1 MAADQPSPS
10 NNSSLWRRLTD
21 YHHRQQLTDYNDDD
35 SLVYS
40 VSVGELHSQHVADIS
55 SLRTLELIRQL
66 SFDTSMP
73 KIIDM
78 CNKEGV
84 PSNLGSL
91 APRVISPPL
100 NHIVVQNLNRV
111 CARSKTPSEISDSE
125 GGYVA
130 DVDEMVIRDLPGQ
143 RGHPTRRRLA
153 CSYAVSSDSDTSC
166 DDHSFTSSSESESYC
181 DDPTASNSAHGIHH
195 VDVSELEDDLLG
207 PPLCTRLS
215 TDSLLGWDLL
225 CEEEEEGDAIDKM
238 QYMSMA
244 LSSSSLAGDLAT
256 SYISKGWKQTKQGDG
271 VWNSDHS
278 TASGSTLRSTHYL
291 RPRIDLVQQEYDEA
305 IASAGYLAFTGE
317 ATEKQ
322 EADSQPAAPQDQGK
336 KALRRKSFSLFKKK
350 KTSYCSVRATN
361 NKNKSYKVSKKSP
374 YPLSPDRTV
383 ATSLAYCCSNDDQEY
398 FALSFGGEV
407 HTF

>member
-78 CNKEGV
+78 CDTEGV
-84 PSNLGSL
+84 PSNIRRL
-91 APRVISPPL
+91 APQVISPPL
-100 NHIVVQNLNRV
+100 HHVDLNRV
-111 CARSKTPSEISDSE
+111 YARSKTPSEISDSE

-130 DVDEMVIRDLPGQ
+130 DVDEMVIRDIHRQTGLLPN
-143 RGHPTRRRLA
+143 RRRLA
-153 CSYAVSSDSDTSC
+153 CSYAVSSVSDDTSC

-181 DDPTASNSAHGIHH
+181 DDPTTSNSTLGIHH

-225 CEEEEEGDAIDKM
+225 CEEEGDAIDKM
-238 QYMSMA
+238 RYISTA
-244 LSSSSLAGDLAT
+244 LSSSSLVCDLAT
-256 SYISKGWKQTKQGDG
+256 SYTSKGYTQTKQGEG

-336 KALRRKSFSLFKKK
+336 KALRRKSFSLFKKN
-350 KTSYCSVRATN
+350 KTSSCSVRATN
-361 NKNKSYKVSKKSP
+361 NKNKSYKASKKST

-383 ATSLAYCCSNDDQEY
+383 ATSLASCCSNDDQEY
-398 FALSFGGEV
+398 FTIASSFRGEV
-407 HTF
+407 PTF